1 MATNIINTR
10 IRSKYDTLNNWIAS
24 AQAATPFIPLQGEIC
39 VVEIPNTNT
48 SAQTQQTN
56 QGRLTPPAI
65 SIKVGDGTHNFLELP
80 WIQGLAGDV
89 YSWAKAA
96 EKPSY
101 TAEEISGLNNYISG
115 QIQDTDT
122 QYRII
127 AGTGDDVGKYF
138 LQSKAKGANDNT
150 FTTVSTIDLSSV
162 QDALEFDGTYDAST
176 NKVATQSTVT
186 TAISGLTDIL
196 TGTPGAGKTIT
207 AFDEVNG
214 QVTATFSNISIT
226 RSQISDAGT
235 AAGATVA
242 TTAIVDSDSSTDLPT
257 KAQVASYVA
266 DKTAGLSGAMHYK
279 GEVAAI
285 PPASGTYNS
294 GDVVL
299 LTGSNKEYVYDGT
312 DWKEFGD
319 EGSYALKTITI
330 TGSDGLTG
338 GGTLESNRTITHA
351 VPTGAAASTKGTSGG
366 REYIQTITTDKFGH
380 ITNVTTAT
388 ETVTN
393 TTYTFEEGTTNGAFS
408 VTPSGSSAQTVSIHG
423 LGDAAYADVASAI
436 DSSTN
441 VNKLATAGQVAGLV
455 NNLSGSAIATAA
467 NGNVYTVL
475 TGVTE
480 TNGVISKT
488 SEVTL
493 AAIAKTGSIY
503 DVIEHN
509 TITENSVSV
518 NYLVFDCGN
527 ASHLI
532 TEPA

>member
-1 MATNIINTR
+1 MATNMINTR

-80 WIQGLAGDV
+80 WIQGLAGDI
-89 YSWAKAA
+89 YGWAKQ
-96 EKPSY
+96 SSIVNDY
-101 TAEEISGLNNYISG
+101 TRTDLENLVSG

-122 QYRII
+122 VYRII
-127 AGTGDDVGKYF
+127 EGTGSDVGKYF
-138 LQSKAKGANDNT
+138 LQSKAKAANDNA

-162 QDALEFDGTYDAST
+162 QNTLEFDGTYDAST

-186 TAISGLTDIL
+186 TAISGLTDTL

-214 QVTATFSNISIT
+214 QISATFSNISIT

-257 KAQVASYVA
+257 KAQVASYV
-266 DKTAGLSGAMHYK
+266 DSKTAGLSGAMHYK

-285 PPASGTYNS
+285 PPASGTYVS

-299 LTGSNKEYVYDGT
+299 LTDSNKEYIYDGT
-312 DWKEFGD
+312 NWKEFGD
-319 EGSYALKTITI
+319 EGSYALKTITV
-330 TGSDGLTG
+330 TGTDGLTG
-338 GGTLESNRTITHA
+338 GGSLESNRTISHA
-351 VPTGAAASTKGTSGG
+351 VPSGAAASTKGTSGG
-366 REYIQTITTDKFGH
+366 RDYIQTITTDKFGH
-380 ITNVTTAT
+380 ITGVTTAT
-388 ETVTN
+388 EIVTD
-393 TTYTFEEGTTNGAFS
+393 TTYTFAEGTTDGAFS
-408 VTPSGSSAQTVSIHG
+408 VTPTGGTAQTVSIHG

-436 DSSTN
+436 DNSTN
-441 VNKLATAGQVAGLV
+441 ASKLATAGQVAGVV
-455 NNLSGSAIATAA
+455 NGLSGSAIATAA

-480 TNGVISKT
+480 TNGIISKT

-509 TITENSVSV
+509 TVTENSSSV
-518 NYLVFDCGN
+518 NYLIFDCGD

-532 TEPA
+532 TDPT